1 MTSNQMVAVDTSAK
15 KVAMAWAAAFVIG
28 MFGMPV
34 VVRFVS
40 IPSGLKMVLT
50 LLPMLFLIP
59 MVGAAGRAARQSGCY
74 SPALQNYNRRM
85 LIWSFAYV
93 IALFVAVWAHNDL
106 HPTGPLAWALAVA
119 PALPILFF
127 IWSMG
132 VYLSEEKDEY
142 LRQRSMVSAL
152 WATGILLAVATLY
165 GFLDTFKLGPHVEG
179 WAAVPVW
186 AIGLAI
192 GNLIAKRS

>member
-1 MTSNQMVAVDTSAK
+1 MNSNQGLIDTSAK
-15 KVAMAWAAAFVIG
+15 RVAMAWAAAFVIG
-28 MFGMPV
+28 MFGMPA
-34 VVRFVS
+34 VVRFLA
-40 IPSGLKMVLT
+40 IPSALKMVLT

-59 MVGAAGRAARQSGCY
+59 MVSAAGRAARQSGCY
-74 SPALQNYNRRM
+74 SAALQNYNRRM

-106 HPTGPLAWALAVA
+106 HPTGILAWALAVA

-132 VYLSEEKDEY
+132 AYLSEEKDEY

-152 WATGILLAVATLY
+152 WATGILLTVATFY
-165 GFLDTFKLGPHVEG
+165 GFLDTFQLVPHVEG
-179 WAAVPVW
+179 WAAVPLW
-186 AIGLAI
+186 AIGLAV
-192 GNLIAKRS
+192 GNLIARRS